1 MIHDDQNAAI
11 VRSTIDL
18 AHAVGIRIV
27 AEGVEDADTL
37 FELKAMGADEVQG
50 FYLSPAVP
58 SAEILAMLMHT
69 FRDEPAAAGDQPD

>member
-1 MIHDDQNAAI
+1 MVNDGQNAAI

-18 AHAVGIRIV
+18 AHAVGVRIV

-50 FYLSPAVP
+50 FYLSPP
-58 SAEILAMLMHT
+58 CRRWRSA
-69 FRDEPAAAGDQPD
+69 RC

>member
-1 MIHDDQNAAI
+1 
-11 VRSTIDL
+11 
-18 AHAVGIRIV
+18 VGVRIV

-58 SAEILAMLMHT
+58 APEIVAMLMHA
-69 FRDEPAAAGDQPD
+69 FQRDRADARS